1 MANEKFEPMGTIS
14 DIEIR
19 LECLRLAT
27 EFGPE
32 FERKDPLEKAEKYFN
47 WVKQISS
54 DNRKDRSKK
63 SLIADCKG
71 KVEIRICGKSKR
83 LNQSTI
89 GGT

>member
-1 MANEKFEPMGTIS
+1 MANEKFEPNGEIT

-32 FERKDPLEKAEKYFN
+32 FERKDPIEKAEKYFN

-54 DNRKDRSKK
+54 DNRKTARKK
-63 SLIADCKG
+63 
-71 KVEIRICGKSKR
+71 V
-83 LNQSTI
+83 
-89 GGT
+89 